1 MFYTIFCTKIQASL
15 ATKADVGSIIEKD
28 GITLLLLM
36 IVVWRIVRHW
46 KPRDQ

>member
-1 MFYTIFCTKIQASL
+1 MFYTIFCTKIQDSL
-15 ATKADVGSIIEKD
+15 GAKADVGSIIEKD

-36 IVVWRIVRHW
+36 IVVQRIVRHW